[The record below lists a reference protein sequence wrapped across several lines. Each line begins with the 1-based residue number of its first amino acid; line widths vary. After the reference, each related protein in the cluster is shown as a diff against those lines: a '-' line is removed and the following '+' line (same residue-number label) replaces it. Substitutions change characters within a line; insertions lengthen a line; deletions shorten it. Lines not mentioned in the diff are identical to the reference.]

1 MMAHWLLLWAA
12 LYAMGWLSG
21 RGGRGRGL
29 PPGMPACT
37 SRSAARCPCPQQ
49 WPSSA
54 PPRLQAR
61 HERVDTET
69 ALAVLRSSAQAD
81 TVDLDAL
88 DEEAV
93 R

>member
-1 MMAHWLLLWAA
+1 
-12 LYAMGWLSG
+12 
-21 RGGRGRGL
+21 
-29 PPGMPACT
+29 
-37 SRSAARCPCPQQ
+37 
-49 WPSSA
+49 
-54 PPRLQAR
+54 
-61 HERVDTET
+61 VDTET